1 MSDFLSALTSCFVS
15 IAPYA
20 VIWSM
25 ARKVFVYT
33 VNAVTG
39 NHAEF

>member
-1 MSDFLSALTSCFVS
+1 MSEFLTALTSCMVS

-25 ARKVFVYT
+25 VRKVFVYT
-33 VNAVTG
+33 VNTVTG

>member
-1 MSDFLSALTSCFVS
+1 MTEFINMTVDVFTY

-20 VIWSM
+20 LVWAM